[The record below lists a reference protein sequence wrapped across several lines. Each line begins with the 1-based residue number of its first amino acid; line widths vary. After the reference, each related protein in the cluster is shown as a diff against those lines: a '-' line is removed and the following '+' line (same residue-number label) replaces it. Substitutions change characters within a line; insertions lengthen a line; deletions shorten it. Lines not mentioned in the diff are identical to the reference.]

1 MVVRGARG
9 GSLAAVSDIV
19 LQRSRTSARSS
30 LTHPVSPID
39 GHATPIG
46 SSGGQH
52 TIYAQSSSEGLYDY
66 GMAADYPTIHNF
78 NQHAHSDEDIE
89 KRAQPSEPNMGDDAI
104 VLGAAALA
112 HSEISAAIV
121 GFNFT
126 DVSTI

>member
-78 NQHAHSDEDIE
+78 NQHAYSDEDNE
-89 KRAQPSEPNMGDDAI
+89 KRAQPSELTMSDDGGYVQRSI
-104 VLGAAALA
+104 ESLLP
-112 HSEISAAIV
+112 
-121 GFNFT
+121 
-126 DVSTI
+126 